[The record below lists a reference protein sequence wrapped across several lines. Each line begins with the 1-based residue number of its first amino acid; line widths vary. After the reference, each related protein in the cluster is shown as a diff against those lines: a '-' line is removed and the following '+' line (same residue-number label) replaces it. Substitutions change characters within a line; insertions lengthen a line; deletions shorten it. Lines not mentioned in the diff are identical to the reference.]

1 MTLVTQDAVCMSPV
15 SPQVVVAHVLG
26 KAEVGSSI
34 LPGGT
39 STKRLTPLMFPESG
53 AAAFP
58 ILRARIMRKACGQIA
73 P

>member
-1 MTLVTQDAVCMSPV
+1 
-15 SPQVVVAHVLG
+15 
-26 KAEVGSSI
+26 
-34 LPGGT
+34 
-39 STKRLTPLMFPESG
+39 LMFPESG